1 MKRIVVALIALA
13 LVFSFIGCDA
23 MIDVMNTMGSN
34 VAGVEKKVVDDS
46 LKAAKVTPSKA
57 KVEDVDGT
65 KTASF
70 ISGEGDDA
78 KTLFAFSSGKKTNEI
93 GEEEDVTTLTFG
105 EGKNSFTLDVKGV
118 ALDPESVEAIIT
130 PSDISG
136 VISGLKSGSKAEIEA
151 ELKKPADEESQK
163 AVKGTQTILS
173 AIVDEMGITD
183 KITDAEMNDMTE
195 EERQNAVK
203 INAAIDSLNSVLRKD
218 EEKKEV
224 TQADVVVLT
233 AVTNAFMNDSI
244 FSSMSVLTQDEPV
257 QKEGE
262 SDDDFFNRQNEFND
276 MKDKEGQKLMQT
288 FVDESMALVD
298 ILSVVPSDYASG
310 MSSFLSAVLS
320 AQNTSNS
327 GKEGN

>member
-1 MKRIVVALIALA
+1 MKRIVVTLIALA

-34 VAGVEKKVVDDS
+34 VAGVEKKVVSDS
-46 LKAAKVTPSKA
+46 MESAKATPSLVTK
-57 KVEDVDGT
+57 KEDGS
-65 KTASF
+65 KTFST
-70 ISGEGDDA
+70 GDA
-78 KTLFAFSSGKKTNEI
+78 KTIFTISTTKN
-93 GEEEDVTTLTFG
+93 EEEVEKTRLTFG
-105 EGKNSFTLDVKGV
+105 EGEDPFFIDLKAG
-118 ALDPESVEAIIT
+118 ALDEVEAIIT

-136 VISGLKSGSKAEIEA
+136 VINGLKSGSKAEVEA
-151 ELKKPADEESQK
+151 ELKKPADEKSKK
-163 AVKGTQTILS
+163 AAEGTQKVLS
-173 AIVDEMGITD
+173 AIMDEMGITD

-195 EERQNAVK
+195 EERQNAEK
-203 INAAIDSLNSVLRKD
+203 INAAIDSLNSVLGKD

-262 SDDDFFNRQNEFND
+262 SDDDFFNRQKEFND

>member
-1 MKRIVVALIALA
+1 MKRIVVTLIALA

-34 VAGVEKKVVDDS
+34 VAGVEKKVVSDS
-46 LKAAKVTPSKA
+46 MESAKA
-57 KVEDVDGT
+57 KPSVVTKKEDGS
-65 KTASF
+65 KTFST
-70 ISGEGDDA
+70 GDA
-78 KTLFAFSSGKKTNEI
+78 KTIFTVSTTIKTEN
-93 GEEEDVTTLTFG
+93 EEEVEKTTLKFG
-105 EGKNSFTLDVKGV
+105 EGEDSFSIDLKAG
-118 ALDPESVEAIIT
+118 ALDEVEAIIT

-136 VISGLKSGSKAEIEA
+136 VINGLKSGSKAEVEA
-151 ELKKPADEESQK
+151 ELKKPADEKSKK
-163 AVKGTQTILS
+163 AAEGTQKVLS
-173 AIVDEMGITD
+173 AIMDEMGITD

-203 INAAIDSLNSVLRKD
+203 INAAIDSLNSVLGKD

-244 FSSMSVLTQDEPV
+244 LSSMNILTQDEPV

-262 SDDDFFNRQNEFND
+262 SEEDFINRQNEFND

-288 FVDESMALVD
+288 FVDESMTLVD

>member
-1 MKRIVVALIALA
+1 MKRIVMTLIALA

-34 VAGVEKKVVDDS
+34 VAGVEKKVVSDS
-46 LKAAKVTPSKA
+46 MESAKATPSVVTK
-57 KVEDVDGT
+57 KEDGS
-65 KTASF
+65 KTFST
-70 ISGEGDDA
+70 GEGAGA
-78 KTLFAFSSGKKTNEI
+78 KTIFTVSTTKN
-93 GEEEDVTTLTFG
+93 EEEVEKTRLTFG
-105 EGKNSFTLDVKGV
+105 EGEDSFSIDLKAG
-118 ALDPESVEAIIT
+118 ALDEVEAIIT

-136 VISGLKSGSKAEIEA
+136 VINGLKSGSKAEVEA
-151 ELKKPADEESQK
+151 ELKKPADEESKK
-163 AVKGTQTILS
+163 AAEGTQKVLS
-173 AIVDEMGITD
+173 AIMDEMGITD

-195 EERQNAVK
+195 EERQNAEK
-203 INAAIDSLNSVLRKD
+203 INAAIDSLNSVLGKD

-262 SDDDFFNRQNEFND
+262 SDDDFFNRQKEFND

-288 FVDESMALVD
+288 FVDESMTLVD

>member
-1 MKRIVVALIALA
+1 MKRIVVTLIALA

-34 VAGVEKKVVDDS
+34 VAGVEKKVVSDS
-46 LKAAKVTPSKA
+46 MESAKATPSVVTEK
-57 KVEDVDGT
+57 DGNT
-65 KTASF
+65 TFSTGDGKTIFTVSTT
-70 ISGEGDDA
+70 I
-78 KTLFAFSSGKKTNEI
+78 KTENEEEVKKT
-93 GEEEDVTTLTFG
+93 TLKFG
-105 EGKNSFTLDVKGV
+105 EGEDSFSIDLKAG
-118 ALDPESVEAIIT
+118 ALDEVEAIIT

-136 VISGLKSGSKAEIEA
+136 VINGLKSGSKAEVEA
-151 ELKKPADEESQK
+151 ELKKPADEKSKK
-163 AVKGTQTILS
+163 AAEGTQKVLS
-173 AIVDEMGITD
+173 AIMDEMGITD

-195 EERQNAVK
+195 EERQNAEK
-203 INAAIDSLNSVLRKD
+203 INAAIDSLNSVLGKD